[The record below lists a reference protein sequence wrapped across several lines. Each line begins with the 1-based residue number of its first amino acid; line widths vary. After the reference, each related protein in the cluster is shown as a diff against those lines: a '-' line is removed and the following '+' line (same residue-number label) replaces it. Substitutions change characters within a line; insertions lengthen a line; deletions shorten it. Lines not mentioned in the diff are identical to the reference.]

1 MAMGK
6 TPTVLGWIFGN
17 SKKKPFSCRLFPIF
31 FLFNV
36 NTSPEIDIYIQLRCV
51 RTYTTFDQLL
61 TFINRKCASPS
72 YRWWVIRLSTITR
85 RSIISIKR
93 NTRTFSPSL
102 ISTSSSF
109 RWILLG
115 DGRFFQSSLQF
126 FQPTRQKKNLL
137 RPWWNF
143 TTRLSSSHFLLPSS
157 INLALHT
164 IDKVLRVTYIIYII
178 WVCVC
183 RVYTV
188 YYLTCVSRT
197 LRLYQ
202 YNWRHLLLSFSSV
215 VFYFLMRSDFSFFTF
230 FFLFYSVSRGH
241 CTFQYWPLP
250 ITGCFL
256 SHLYVPTP
264 CGVKYISMSCI
275 DGRDEQRKTQL
286 FSLYIVSVLSCWFY
300 LELNFLFF
308 TFVYGQIAT

>member
-36 NTSPEIDIYIQLRCV
+36 NTSPEIDIYIQLGCV

-93 NTRTFSPSL
+93 NTRTFSSSL
-102 ISTSSSF
+102 LSTSSSF
-109 RWILLG
+109 RSILLG

-164 IDKVLRVTYIIYII
+164 IDKVLRVTYTIYIA

-188 YYLTCVSRT
+188 YIFLPVCRARSGDINIDVIFFYLSPR
-197 LRLYQ
+197 
-202 YNWRHLLLSFSSV
+202 SF
-215 VFYFLMRSDFSFFTF
+215 FYFLMRSDFSFFFTF
-230 FFLFYSVSRGH
+230 FFFSIRCPEDTARSNIDHYRSQGV
-241 CTFQYWPLP
+241 FFP
-250 ITGCFL
+250 IYMYLLHVEWSIYRCHVLTEEPREREAKKNPI
-256 SHLYVPTP
+256 V
-264 CGVKYISMSCI
+264 YI
-275 DGRDEQRKTQL
+275 
-286 FSLYIVSVLSCWFY
+286 
-300 LELNFLFF
+300 
-308 TFVYGQIAT
+308 